1 MLPREHRL
9 RSAREIREVVS
20 RGRKIGGSFATL
32 HFQPAAENQFA
43 IIVSKAVGNAVVRN
57 LVKRRMRAILR
68 SEIESSAKIMGAFR
82 MRPNAAVAPYAELKL
97 DVQKLLERA
106 R

>member
-9 RSAREIREVVS
+9 RSSREIREVIS
-20 RGRKIGGSFATL
+20 RGKRASNQVATI
-32 HFQPAAENQFA
+32 HYQPANQNQFA

-57 LVKRRMRAILR
+57 LIKRRMRALLAPHTKAQP
-68 SEIESSAKIMGAFR
+68 ELAAAFR
-82 MRPNAAVAPYAELKL
+82 MKPLAATIDFQSLKTE
-97 DVQKLLERA
+97 VENLLERA